1 MRSKRINLEG
11 NTHAQ
16 EINRLMGQTPAASF
30 NMKKNRCSEIN
41 QFSMRT
47 WTRTEMMKLAPVY
60 PRIQGLQRKDSPLFC
75 LLRPS
80 FQVSPISM
88 VFQLIN
94 MTSLPQI
101 KLATPRNIR
110 IPFRILWRKVSSG
123 SSRIVRCLVS

>member
-75 LLRPS
+75 LMIIFHLMPKS
-80 FQVSPISM
+80 FRRSNNS
-88 VFQLIN
+88 
-94 MTSLPQI
+94 
-101 KLATPRNIR
+101 
-110 IPFRILWRKVSSG
+110 
-123 SSRIVRCLVS
+123 SSRQLDFCLVFFENQAS